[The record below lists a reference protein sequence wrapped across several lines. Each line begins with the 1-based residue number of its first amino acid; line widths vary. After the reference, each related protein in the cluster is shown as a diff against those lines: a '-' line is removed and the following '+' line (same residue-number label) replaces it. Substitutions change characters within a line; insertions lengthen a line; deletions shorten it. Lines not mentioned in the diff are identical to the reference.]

1 LKYFRRPPP
10 TLVKIVIHN
19 MPKARQKKAGG
30 PGRDAPY
37 STARPE
43 KHSATNNIFRMN
55 TDLG

>member
-1 LKYFRRPPP
+1 
-10 TLVKIVIHN
+10 

-30 PGRDAPY
+30 PDRDAPY